1 MTKRIAITGLG
12 IVDPLGYSPDECFD
26 NLVND
31 YDPHQDIK
39 QYNIDSYP
47 NIPVT
52 RACSVD
58 YAKLQHRDERSDP
71 YIQLATHAVEQ
82 ALADSKHTSKNAA
95 VIFSSLGTS
104 APSRYSLQSAIES
117 GKRRYSPRS
126 IMENIDDYI
135 SGHISRTHEFTGLST
150 GMNAACATGLISLDY
165 AVRIVNDYDFVVVG
179 GADSMIDTM
188 YMYSFNVLQALS
200 QTYCRPFG
208 ADRDG
213 FDMGEG
219 AGCIIIE
226 TEERALARG
235 AHIYGYIDGI
245 AVANDY
251 YSVTSPD
258 PEGRGAELAMQTA
271 WERAGCPNIDF
282 VNAHATGTVA
292 GDDVEYAAIRR
303 LFKDAA
309 IYSSKG
315 KIGHTMA
322 GCGIIELIHGIST
335 FKYGVI
341 PRTFNLSNKIADDEL
356 LLTQNLAKTSQVFIK
371 NSFGFGGRCASV
383 VVSKD

>member
-1 MTKRIAITGLG
+1 
-12 IVDPLGYSPDECFD
+12 
-26 NLVND
+26 
-31 YDPHQDIK
+31 
-39 QYNIDSYP
+39 
-47 NIPVT
+47 
-52 RACSVD
+52 
-58 YAKLQHRDERSDP
+58 
-71 YIQLATHAVEQ
+71 
-82 ALADSKHTSKNAA
+82 
-95 VIFSSLGTS
+95 
-104 APSRYSLQSAIES
+104 
-117 GKRRYSPRS
+117 
-126 IMENIDDYI
+126 
-135 SGHISRTHEFTGLST
+135 
-150 GMNAACATGLISLDY
+150 MNAACATGLISLDY